1 MKNITGIL
9 AVLLF
14 TAYLLNF
21 TYAAGNPKE
30 KSEIN
35 QNTIESLL
43 MGLQSE
49 NLGLKTGSAY
59 MIGELKL
66 NEGIIPLMKILRE
79 DKNEEARIA
88 AALALYK
95 IGTPMAIHS
104 VKQSIRFDNNERVSR
119 LCSNFYNEYLRN
131 KTDDKEA
138 IEDSTNIAVR

>member
-1 MKNITGIL
+1 MNYFAGIL
-9 AVLLF
+9 AAILSTVFLF
-14 TAYLLNF
+14 NLS
-21 TYAAGNPKE
+21 YAAGNPKE

-43 MGLQSE
+43 MGLQSK